1 MSEKR
6 RGLGRGIGALIP
18 SGPGQSASVARPVDV
33 FFPPSSVTASSGDEA
48 ASADLDAE
56 EAAAKAEGA
65 TRRSAAST
73 AARALMEPSTTSRSK
88 SQSAAARSR
97 RAATSARAKAATK
110 PAPAQEPAAADG
122 PTAESVT
129 AGGGVPASTAPAP
142 AESTVTPAVTDP
154 PTLTLPAEDPA
165 SAASAPTGHAA
176 PDAAPDA
183 APAARTVEPESTPAE
198 QEPDDGLVPVP
209 GATFAELPLNQIV
222 PNTRQPRQVFDE
234 EDLEELAASIREV
247 GVLQPV
253 VVRALTAPVDDA
265 PEARFELIMG
275 ERRWRASGQ
284 AGNET
289 VPAIIRDTSDGDLLR
304 DALLENL
311 HRADLNA
318 LEEAAAYQQ
327 LLEDFGCTHDELAN
341 RIARSRPQISNTLRL
356 LKLPPLVQRR
366 VAAGV
371 LSAGHARALLGLADG
386 AAMERLAQKIVAEG
400 LSVRATE
407 EIVALGD
414 EPTAPEMRRRPRAGT
429 HAEALNHLAT
439 RLADRLDTR
448 VKVNLGQR
456 KGRIAIEFATLDDL
470 NRILD
475 VLAPGEGHVA
485 PEGAT
490 QDA

>member
-18 SGPGQSASVARPVDV
+18 SGPTTATAARPIDV
-33 FFPPSSVTASSGDEA
+33 FFPPSSSTA
-48 ASADLDAE
+48 ASAEEPVRDGAE
-56 EAAAKAEGA
+56 THEDGKRAPSKAQ
-65 TRRSAAST
+65 T
-73 AARALMEPSTTSRSK
+73 AAQSLMAPSK
-88 SQSAAARSR
+88 AARSR
-97 RAATSARAKAATK
+97 SAS
-110 PAPAQEPAAADG
+110 AP
-122 PTAESVT
+122 SRRKT
-129 AGGGVPASTAPAP
+129 AGASTASPSAL
-142 AESTVTPAVTDP
+142 DG
-154 PTLTLPAEDPA
+154 A
-165 SAASAPTGHAA
+165 SAAGTVERSTETTRRASAGSEQELSDREQQLAGPDGSRDVPVDGAGQSAGRTAEQGGDLASTARDQLA
-176 PDAAPDA
+176 PDTD
-183 APAARTVEPESTPAE
+183 
-198 QEPDDGLVPVP
+198 LVPVP
-209 GATFAELPLNQIV
+209 GAQFAELPVQRIV

-234 EDLEELAASIREV
+234 DDLDELAASIREV

-253 VVRALTAPVDDA
+253 VVRQL
-265 PEARFELIMG
+265 PETEGSDGPQYELIMG
-275 ERRWRASGQ
+275 ERRWRASHL
-284 AGNET
+284 AGNDT
-289 VPAIIRDTSDGDLLR
+289 VPAIIRDTTDGDLLR

-311 HRADLNA
+311 HRSDLNP

-327 LLEDFGCTHDELAN
+327 LLEDFGCTHDELAG

-371 LSAGHARALLGLADG
+371 LSAGHARALLGLSDG

-414 EPTAPEMRRRPRAGT
+414 EPVAPEMRRRPRTSA
-429 HAEALNHLAT
+429 HAEDLNQLAT

-456 KGRIAIEFATLDDL
+456 KGRIVIEFASLEDL

-475 VLAPGEGHVA
+475 VLAPGEEHVA
-485 PEGAT
+485 ST
-490 QDA
+490 N